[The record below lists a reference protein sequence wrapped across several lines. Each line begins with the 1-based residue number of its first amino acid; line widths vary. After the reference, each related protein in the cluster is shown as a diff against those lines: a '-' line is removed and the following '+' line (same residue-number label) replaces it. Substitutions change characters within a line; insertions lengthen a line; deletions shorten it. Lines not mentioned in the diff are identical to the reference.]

1 MHGIYVIEGY
11 CSWYHEN
18 LGSKKSWEATHQT
31 IATLSNII
39 VPFTL
44 CPIKHAHSQ
53 RVIRLFKRFFLQEP
67 NGKHILVEV
76 NDVGFK
82 VGYEQIPKSKL
93 SVMKN
98 QLFGDYITEKPSDK
112 FTRYNKCMRHKLLC
126 DVHHVGLN
134 PYNAHQQNYM
144 KYVNKQEAYRQKLVH
159 E

>member
-1 MHGIYVIEGY
+1 M
-11 CSWYHEN
+11 
-18 LGSKKSWEATHQT
+18 
-31 IATLSNII
+31 
-39 VPFTL
+39 
-44 CPIKHAHSQ
+44 
-53 RVIRLFKRFFLQEP
+53 
-67 NGKHILVEV
+67 
-76 NDVGFK
+76 GFK